1 LKEGYVLP
9 AICYSV
15 RGGDSSEYIP
25 PIVQPSIQFRCYD
38 DDPIGARA
46 VYTALYNALQGI
58 QNVKVTVEGTD
69 YYIFSSKEEVQ
80 GQDLIDPDVPTL
92 YYVLTFFSIQM
103 R

>member
-1 LKEGYVLP
+1 MTPDPNKVIRAYLITQASLTALVSTRIYSPSLKEGYVLP

-46 VYTALYNALQGI
+46 VYTALYNALQ
-58 QNVKVTVEGTD
+58 
-69 YYIFSSKEEVQ
+69 
-80 GQDLIDPDVPTL
+80 
-92 YYVLTFFSIQM
+92 
-103 R
+103 